1 VSHPLPIHAL
11 STYSIH
17 VLIFGLA
24 LLQLAGIKLHGCNL
38 ASQYYAYAAVTALIQ
53 YRAQPM
59 QAIIGWCRYRS
70 TMRLRRSSAQTGAL
84 LQLQSSSEHHYAV
97 LLSHLSQHMPTVL
110 CVSAFVRFAR
120 LSHCQS
126 CPVSITRTAEKG
138 SVCASANLATANYT
152 IVDFAQLPETDCRTE
167 PWNIFKDLRAEDCE
181 RCKQRSSFLERR
193 KINNLQ
199 KSDKSRDLM
208 DLGQACIVGPATSTC
223 RACDVLWSLV
233 QGILDAYSI
242 VRSSSIALEWN
253 TRSSQLIITG
263 PNHEETRVIQVFV
276 PRGEPA

>member
-1 VSHPLPIHAL
+1 
-11 STYSIH
+11 
-17 VLIFGLA
+17 
-24 LLQLAGIKLHGCNL
+24 
-38 ASQYYAYAAVTALIQ
+38 
-53 YRAQPM
+53 
-59 QAIIGWCRYRS
+59 
-70 TMRLRRSSAQTGAL
+70 
-84 LQLQSSSEHHYAV
+84 
-97 LLSHLSQHMPTVL
+97 
-110 CVSAFVRFAR
+110 
-120 LSHCQS
+120 
-126 CPVSITRTAEKG
+126 VSISKTAEKG

-208 DLGQACIVGPATSTC
+208 DLGQACIVGPANSTC
-223 RACDVLWSLV
+223 RSCDVLWSLV

-242 VRSSSIALEWN
+242 VRSSGIALEWN

-263 PNHEETRVIQVFV
+263 PDHEETRAIQVFV
-276 PRGEPA
+276 PRGESA

>member
-1 VSHPLPIHAL
+1 MPTILRVGACDLFAE
-11 STYSIH
+11 TV
-17 VLIFGLA
+17 VLT
-24 LLQLAGIKLHGCNL
+24 
-38 ASQYYAYAAVTALIQ
+38 V
-53 YRAQPM
+53 M
-59 QAIIGWCRYRS
+59 
-70 TMRLRRSSAQTGAL
+70 
-84 LQLQSSSEHHYAV
+84 SSEH
-97 LLSHLSQHMPTVL
+97 
-110 CVSAFVRFAR
+110 
-120 LSHCQS
+120 
-126 CPVSITRTAEKG
+126 IKTAEKG
-138 SVCASANLATANYT
+138 SVCTSANLATANYT

-242 VRSSSIALEWN
+242 VRSSSIALGWN
-253 TRSSQLIITG
+253 TRSSQLTITG
-263 PNHEETRVIQVFV
+263 PDHEETRVIQVFV